1 MYSSRPLAA
10 LRLNAVKQRMAV
22 TKLESKNFPIYF
34 YGRALQTICFLKLCQ
49 RAISEQLAVQSME
62 R

>member
-10 LRLNAVKQRMAV
+10 LRLKAVKQRLAV
-22 TKLESKNFPIYF
+22 TKLEYKNFLFIF
-34 YGRALQTICFLKLCQ
+34 IGWALQTICFLKLCQ